1 MRKYAITEGERI
13 KLRSTKRMFGCSVK
27 HCPDEVDIVEVL
39 AKAAK
44 LTNHAKPEF
53 GVQVTKG
60 RCPASLHGVLSCS
73 TNQAKP
79 EFELG

>member
-13 KLRSTKRMFGCSVK
+13 KLRSIKRMFGCSVK
-27 HCPDEVDIVEVL
+27 HCPDEVDILEVL

-53 GVQVTKG
+53 GVQVTQG
-60 RCPASLHGVLSCS
+60 RCPAPCMECFRARPIKENLSS
-73 TNQAKP
+73 N
-79 EFELG
+79 